1 MRFGIASFLTGLVLY
16 VAAGVARLAA
26 YKGEPQPSWLTSL
39 WLVATA
45 LLVVGLLVMVNIA
58 VRVYR
63 ERVQ

>member
-1 MRFGIASFLTGLVLY
+1 MRFGIASFLAGLALY
-16 VAAGVARLAA
+16 IVAGVARLAS

-39 WLVATA
+39 WLIATA
-45 LLVVGLLVMVNIA
+45 LLVVGLLVMVNVA